1 MGPEPSLA
9 DTLDYYAAWFLHAH
23 PGSVQDRDGGPPLL
37 RASPRRWPFVVLDFA
52 DAGYAGTRVAGA
64 SPIRIEIV
72 RKPRGQSAYRLP
84 ALAEAS
90 PSMPADGW

>member
-1 MGPEPSLA
+1 MTARLGA
-9 DTLDYYAAWFLHAH
+9 
-23 PGSVQDRDGGPPLL
+23 
-37 RASPRRWPFVVLDFA
+37 RRWPFVVLDFA

>member
-9 DTLDYYAAWFLHAH
+9 DTLEYYAAWF
-23 PGSVQDRDGGPPLL
+23 L

-72 RKPRGQSAYRLP
+72 RKPRGQSA
-84 ALAEAS
+84 S